1 MPPLE
6 FLKPKQE
13 VHLPESTG
21 SETHHTESR
30 LGQAE
35 DTSEGGSLS
44 QLVDPGSLQC
54 LISPQAYQYTEE
66 NQRGENT
73 IKIG

>member
-6 FLKPKQE
+6 YLHPKQE

-21 SETHHTESR
+21 SEIHQTESR

-44 QLVDPGSLQC
+44 QLVDLGSLPC

-66 NQRGENT
+66 NH
-73 IKIG
+73 